1 MARDRSTGFSRQEL
15 EAFRAQQE
23 EMLNLSREYSR
34 GRLASWND
42 EMRQMQEGW
51 TAFSRE
57 WQNSLEEMS
66 GLAQARFED
75 LAARGEAAGSSLSQS
90 LRKALGEIS
99 GDLEDWV
106 ENFLRHLEKV
116 GQSWTGIFGGSSGS
130 GGDWLSW
137 LGGSL
142 GFGGLFHQG
151 GIVSA
156 HQGITVSPGAWGS
169 EEQLIMAQSGEG
181 VLPRESMTRLGA
193 QNFEALRSGRFEM
206 GRQEGG
212 PRLDVTIQVQSL
224 DAAGVNRV
232 DWDRLVQR
240 HILPL
245 LQKEADRRW

>member
-1 MARDRSTGFSRQEL
+1 
-15 EAFRAQQE
+15 
-23 EMLNLSREYSR
+23 MLNLSRDYSR

-57 WQNSLEEMS
+57 WQSSLEEMS
-66 GLAQARFED
+66 GLAQARFDD

-90 LRKALGEIS
+90 LRKALGEVS
-99 GDLEDWV
+99 RDLEDWV

-116 GQSWTGIFGGSSGS
+116 GQSWTGIFGGS
-130 GGDWLSW
+130 GGGGWLSW

-156 HQGITVSPGAWGS
+156 HQGVAVSTGGGGS
-169 EEQLIMAQSGEG
+169 EEQLILAQSGEG
-181 VLPRESMTRLGA
+181 ILPRESMARLGA
-193 QNFEALRSGRFEM
+193 RNFEALRSGRFEVAQPET
-206 GRQEGG
+206 GS
-212 PRLDVTIQVQSL
+212 RLDVTIQVQTL

-245 LQKEADRRW
+245 IQKEAGRRW

>member
-1 MARDRSTGFSRQEL
+1 
-15 EAFRAQQE
+15 
-23 EMLNLSREYSR
+23 MLNLSREYSR
-34 GRLASWND
+34 GRQAAWND

-57 WQNSLEEMS
+57 WQSSLEEMS
-66 GLAQARFED
+66 GLAQTQFND

-90 LRKALGEIS
+90 LKKALGEIT
-99 GDLEDWV
+99 GELEDWV
-106 ENFLRHLEKV
+106 ENFLSQLGKV
-116 GQSWTGIFGGSSGS
+116 GQSWTGIFGGSG

-137 LGGSL
+137 LGEGL

-156 HQGITVSPGAWGS
+156 HQGITVSSGVLGS
-169 EEQLIMAQSGEG
+169 DETLILAQSGEG
-181 VLPRESMTRLGA
+181 ILPRESMARLGPE
-193 QNFEALRSGRFEM
+193 NFEALRSGRFE
-206 GRQEGG
+206 RAQPESG
-212 PRLDVTIQVQSL
+212 PRLQVNIQVQSL
-224 DAAGVNRV
+224 DAAGANRV

>member
-1 MARDRSTGFSRQEL
+1 MARDKSTGFNRQEL

-34 GRLASWND
+34 GRVAAWNG
-42 EMRQMQEGW
+42 EVQQMQDSW
-51 TAFSRE
+51 AAFSRE
-57 WQNSLEEMS
+57 WQSSLEGMS
-66 GLAQARFED
+66 SLAQASFDD
-75 LAARGEAAGSSLSQS
+75 LAARGEATGNSLSQS

-106 ENFLRHLEKV
+106 DNFSRNLEKV
-116 GQSWTGIFGGSSGS
+116 GQSWGGIFGNTGG

-137 LGGSL
+137 LGGGL

-169 EEQLIMAQSGEG
+169 EEQLILAQSGEG
-181 VLPRESMTRLGA
+181 ILPRESMARLGD
-193 QNFEALRSGRFEM
+193 QNFEALRSGRFE
-206 GRQEGG
+206 RARPEGG
-212 PRLDVTIQVQSL
+212 PKLDVTIQVQSL

>member
-1 MARDRSTGFSRQEL
+1 L

-23 EMLNLSREYSR
+23 EMLNLSREY
-34 GRLASWND
+34 GRERTAAWTA
-42 EMRQMQEGW
+42 EVRRMQESW
-51 TAFSRE
+51 AAFSRE
-57 WQNSLEEMS
+57 WQSSMEEMS
-66 GLAQARFED
+66 FLAQAGFD
-75 LAARGEAAGSSLSQS
+75 GLAAKGEAAGSSLSQS
-90 LRKALGEIS
+90 LRQSLGEIS

-106 ENFLRHLEKV
+106 ENFLRQLERV
-116 GQSWTGIFGGSSGS
+116 SQSWLGLFGG
-130 GGDWLSW
+130 GGHGGGWLSW

-156 HQGITVSPGAWGS
+156 HQGTVVSSGTWGS
-169 EEQLIMAQSGEG
+169 DEQLILAQSGEG
-181 VLPRESMTRLGA
+181 ILPRESMARLGA
-193 QNFEALRSGRFEM
+193 QNFEALRSGRFERL
-206 GRQEGG
+206 GPEGG
-212 PRLDVTIQVQSL
+212 PRLEVNIQVQTL

>member
-1 MARDRSTGFSRQEL
+1 MPRDRSTGFSRQEL

-34 GRLASWND
+34 SRVAAWDG
-42 EMRQMQEGW
+42 EVQQMQESW

-57 WQNSLEEMS
+57 WQNSLEDMS
-66 GLAQARFED
+66 SLAQARFED

-106 ENFLRHLEKV
+106 DNFLRQLEKV
-116 GQSWTGIFGGSSGS
+116 GHSWTGIFGGGSGG

-169 EEQLIMAQSGEG
+169 EEQLILAQSGEG
-181 VLPRESMTRLGA
+181 VLPRESMARLGA
-193 QNFEALRSGRFEM
+193 QNFEALRSGRFET